1 MQIRTGKPAVA
12 GPVPAAE
19 KRRVTRYLP
28 ATPLV
33 LGALLGV
40 WTTVCSVARPAA
52 AQTQTQTFKI
62 LSLTTNNPL
71 VRDIEGTSGDDA
83 ASIAASGDRVFYTGN
98 SATGVFPYNLSSA
111 QTAPTFLAALTSD
124 LLSGRVYSL
133 GTSSG
138 AIDDLN
144 STQTVT
150 QLLEVDGTTGALSG
164 TSVALST
171 PITMAFN
178 SGVFAGLG
186 RIVIVNT
193 TNAFSIDPTTGTVT
207 NLGAFTLTNNARA
220 EDIQWTWGVA
230 EFFNSAIHVA
240 YVSNT
245 GSRILRARVPDNV
258 QETITS
264 IELDSQA
271 VFTVAPF
278 AGRWFEHNEGGGAFA
293 RVSNFGEVLG
303 SGDATFQLE
312 TVVTNTNDSGTG
324 SLREVITLLNRTSPS
339 PANVP
344 AVTFALPGGPQTITL
359 LSPLPTLNRAMSID
373 ATTLPGFNGT
383 PLLTLDGSSAGAG
396 ANGLTLASSGSTI
409 RGLNILNFAG
419 AGIAVASGNRNLLT
433 SNTTFNNGGIGI
445 DLGANGPTPNDNDT
459 SDADTGANDLQNAP
473 VLSTVSS
480 SGSTINGTLNS
491 RIFSTFTLQFFSSAQ
506 ADPSGFGE
514 GQTLLATQ
522 SVTTNGFGVVDF
534 STALPAGVAS
544 GQIIT
549 ATATDAA
556 NNTSEFSNSVIAGV
570 GSLAF
575 SAATATVL
583 ETAGNAVI
591 TVTRTGD
598 SGGAVAVDF
607 ATSDGTATA
616 GSDYTSTSGTL
627 SFADGETSKIIVVP
641 ILNDALDEANETLTL
656 TLSNPTNGAILGVQ
670 STLTLTISED
680 DAASGPPR
688 VSFSSPRNGEILR
701 TLVSVFGTVQD
712 DEATRVQVTIQ
723 READGRYF
731 TGRDYSPA
739 FTLLTAVVSDGVW
752 TLPLAL
758 TPRGLNLR
766 DGKYNFTVYAT
777 DASNNTSQDYAFV
790 RIDGTPPRVSF
801 TNLTNGAVVTSLP
814 LIAGRAVDPLG
825 GTGATRV
832 LLFIKRSSTGKF
844 FNGRNYSLTPTPLET
859 TLRGTTFTRNGS
871 ATQPLPAGTNLP
883 PDTYFLTA
891 VAFDAAGNRSS
902 TTITIVVSSTRPTT
916 AT

>member
-1 MQIRTGKPAVA
+1 M
-12 GPVPAAE
+12 
-19 KRRVTRYLP
+19 
-28 ATPLV
+28 
-33 LGALLGV
+33 
-40 WTTVCSVARPAA
+40 
-52 AQTQTQTFKI
+52 
-62 LSLTTNNPL
+62 
-71 VRDIEGTSGDDA
+71 
-83 ASIAASGDRVFYTGN
+83 
-98 SATGVFPYNLSSA
+98 
-111 QTAPTFLAALTSD
+111 
-124 LLSGRVYSL
+124 
-133 GTSSG
+133 
-138 AIDDLN
+138 
-144 STQTVT
+144 
-150 QLLEVDGTTGALSG
+150 
-164 TSVALST
+164 
-171 PITMAFN
+171 
-178 SGVFAGLG
+178 
-186 RIVIVNT
+186 
-193 TNAFSIDPTTGTVT
+193 
-207 NLGAFTLTNNARA
+207 
-220 EDIQWTWGVA
+220 
-230 EFFNSAIHVA
+230 
-240 YVSNT
+240 
-245 GSRILRARVPDNV
+245 
-258 QETITS
+258 
-264 IELDSQA
+264 
-271 VFTVAPF
+271 
-278 AGRWFEHNEGGGAFA
+278 
-293 RVSNFGEVLG
+293 
-303 SGDATFQLE
+303 
-312 TVVTNTNDSGTG
+312 VTNTNDSGTG

-359 LSPLPTLNRAMSID
+359 SSPLPTLNRAMSID

-396 ANGLTLASSGSTI
+396 ANGLTIASSGSTI

-433 SNTTFNNGGIGI
+433 GNTTFNNGGIGI

-534 STALPAGVAS
+534 STALPAAVAS

-549 ATATDAA
+549 ATATDGA

-627 SFADGETSKIIVVP
+627 SFADGETSKIIAVP

-680 DAASGPPR
+680 GAASGPPR

-701 TLVSVFGTVQD
+701 TLASIFGTVQD
-712 DEATRVQVTIQ
+712 DEATRVQVSIQ

-731 TGRDYSPA
+731 TGRNYSPA
-739 FTLLTAVVSDGVW
+739 FTLLTATVSNGVW
-752 TLPLAL
+752 TLPDAF

-766 DGKYNFTVYAT
+766 DGKYNFNVYAT
-777 DASNNTSQDYAFV
+777 DASNNTSQAYAFV
-790 RIDGTPPRVSF
+790 RLDATAPRVSF
-801 TNLTNGAVVTSLP
+801 TNLTNG
-814 LIAGRAVDPLG
+814 AVDPLG

-832 LLFIKRSSTGKF
+832 LLFIKRSSTGKY

-871 ATQPLPAGTNLP
+871 ASQLLPAGTNLP

-902 TTITIVVSSTRPTT
+902 TTVTIVVSSTRPTT